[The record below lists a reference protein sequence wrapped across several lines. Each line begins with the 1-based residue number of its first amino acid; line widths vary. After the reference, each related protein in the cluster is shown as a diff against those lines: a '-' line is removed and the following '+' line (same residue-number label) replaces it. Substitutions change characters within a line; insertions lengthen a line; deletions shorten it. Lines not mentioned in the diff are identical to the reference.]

1 MGWYREQVVPRI
13 TNRMMD
19 NDEIRQIRDRVCAS
33 ATGDVLE
40 LGYGS
45 GLSLAHLPR
54 AVTGVW
60 VVEPSAVARRLAADR
75 ERASS
80 VPVHDAGLDGER
92 LELPDDRFDTVLST
106 FTLCSIPDPVAA
118 LLEVLRVLR
127 PGGRFL
133 FAEHGLAPDAG
144 VVRWQRR
151 LEPVQKAAAGGCH
164 LTRPV
169 DELVA
174 ASGLVLET
182 LTRAYTPK
190 APRPLGYLYEGAARK
205 PT

>member
-1 MGWYREQVVPRI
+1 
-13 TNRMMD
+13 
-19 NDEIRQIRDRVCAS
+19 
-33 ATGDVLE
+33 
-40 LGYGS
+40 
-45 GLSLAHLPR
+45 
-54 AVTGVW
+54 
-60 VVEPSAVARRLAADR
+60 
-75 ERASS
+75 
-80 VPVHDAGLDGER
+80 
-92 LELPDDRFDTVLST
+92 
-106 FTLCSIPDPVAA
+106 
-118 LLEVLRVLR
+118 
-127 PGGRFL
+127 
-133 FAEHGLAPDAG
+133 
-144 VVRWQRR
+144 VRWQRR

>member
-1 MGWYREQVVPRI
+1 
-13 TNRMMD
+13 
-19 NDEIRQIRDRVCAS
+19 
-33 ATGDVLE
+33 
-40 LGYGS
+40 
-45 GLSLAHLPR
+45 
-54 AVTGVW
+54 
-60 VVEPSAVARRLAADR
+60 
-75 ERASS
+75 
-80 VPVHDAGLDGER
+80 
-92 LELPDDRFDTVLST
+92 
-106 FTLCSIPDPVAA
+106 VAA
-118 LLEVLRVLR
+118 LGEVLRVLR

-151 LEPVQKAAAGGCH
+151 LEPVQRAAAGGCH

-169 DELVA
+169 DELVT